1 MSDYVLDLLDY
12 ISQGDNTTAMEILD
26 YELKSRALERID
38 EIKPEVAQ
46 NYFSPILDTDEED

>member
-12 ISQGDNTTAMEILD
+12 ISQGDNATAMEILD
-26 YELKSRALERID
+26 YELKNRALQRIE

-46 NYFSPILDTDEED
+46 NYFSPILDTEDE